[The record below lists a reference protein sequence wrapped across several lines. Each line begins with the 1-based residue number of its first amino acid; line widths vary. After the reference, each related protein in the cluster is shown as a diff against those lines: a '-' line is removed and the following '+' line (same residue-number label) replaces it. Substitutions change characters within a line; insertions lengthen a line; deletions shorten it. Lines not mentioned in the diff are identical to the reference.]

1 MQGASKKSS
10 LGRFLGAEGHP
21 NIAKNQGGVHD
32 KGFLEDFL
40 GDIQEPR
47 DKKDIPGCRVA
58 AKNRFFVNSWVP
70 EVTPKLLKINEVC
83 RVRVLGR
90 GSG

>member
-1 MQGASKKSS
+1 M
-10 LGRFLGAEGHP
+10 P
-21 NIAKNQGGVHD
+21 AKNRVLVD
-32 KGFLEDFL
+32 FWVPKGTPTLLKIKEGFTIRGSWKTSWETS
-40 GDIQEPR
+40 ENPR
-47 DKKDIPGCRVA
+47 IKKDIPGCRVA